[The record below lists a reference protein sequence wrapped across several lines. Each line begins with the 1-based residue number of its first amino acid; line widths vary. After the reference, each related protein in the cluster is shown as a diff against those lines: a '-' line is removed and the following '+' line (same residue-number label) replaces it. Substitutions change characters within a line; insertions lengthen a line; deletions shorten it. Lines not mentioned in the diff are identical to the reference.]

1 MAETFARLA
10 RKLLRWRQDLACLP
24 NRPACRLVV
33 LDTPRSIH
41 QLGLEGC
48 LVPAERRVDDTR
60 VKQIV
65 LDLMATPPPPEYGTS
80 GLACIDRGLGQVGG
94 GQEVEVAVPQVTDR
108 LLGFATEIQRTRF
121 ETSLRCRVGIDH
133 RIPGQ
138 QRSENFDIEFAFREE
153 PAYRHRRPPSNRT
166 SCSSGITPVRNSE

>member
-41 QLGLEGC
+41 QL
-48 LVPAERRVDDTR
+48 
-60 VKQIV
+60 V